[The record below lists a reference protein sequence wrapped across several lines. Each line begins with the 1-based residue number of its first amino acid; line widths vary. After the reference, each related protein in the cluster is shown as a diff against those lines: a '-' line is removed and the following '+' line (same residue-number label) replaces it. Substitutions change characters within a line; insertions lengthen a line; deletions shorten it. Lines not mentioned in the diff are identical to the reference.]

1 MTDPISRRDA
11 KGEPSDDDM
20 LRRGDVKAT
29 LFPLWDR
36 VTGEPVCEL
45 AAALD
50 KLSALDADGRKK
62 LDPDE
67 VKAVLAEALSSQPM
81 AKVWAEAAINAM
93 VGQFVSAPP
102 AAERRPAVD
111 DCERCKKLEALL
123 QSAIERMDRAR
134 NILTDGK
141 PSWSCNWGILDTSD
155 LTSGDAAQPGE

>member
-11 KGEPSDDDM
+11 KEAMFGVAESTFFACAEDELPFN
-20 LRRGDVKAT
+20 RRD
-29 LFPLWDR
+29 LFEEMR
-36 VTGEPVCEL
+36 
-45 AAALD
+45 AALD
-50 KLSALDADGRKK
+50 KLPAIDADGRKK

-81 AKVWAEAAINAM
+81 AKVFAEAAINAM